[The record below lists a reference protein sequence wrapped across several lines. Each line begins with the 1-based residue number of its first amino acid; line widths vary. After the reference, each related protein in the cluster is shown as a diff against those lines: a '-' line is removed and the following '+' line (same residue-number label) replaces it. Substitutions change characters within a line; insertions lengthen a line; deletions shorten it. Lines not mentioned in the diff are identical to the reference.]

1 MNLYEVDN
9 ISALH
14 FVVLALMVYRLTRF
28 FIADTL
34 FEPVRDWIFSKKPPH
49 TSALGYLFTCE
60 WCISLWIAL
69 PTMLFYALF
78 PSTTFLVGCI
88 FALSALAGL
97 LTARLDK

>member
-14 FVVLALMVYRLTRF
+14 FIVLALMVYRLTRF
-28 FIADTL
+28 LITDTL
-34 FEPVRDWIFSKKPPH
+34 FEPVREWIFSKKPPH
-49 TSALGYLFTCE
+49 KSALVYLFTCE

-78 PSTTFLVGCI
+78 PSITLLIGYI

-97 LTARLDK
+97 ITARLDK

>member
-14 FVVLALMVYRLTRF
+14 FIVLALMVYRLTRF
-28 FIADTL
+28 FIVDTL
-34 FEPVRDWIFSKKPPH
+34 FEPVRDWIFSRKPAH
-49 TSALGYLFTCE
+49 TSMLGYLFTCE

-78 PSTTFLVGCI
+78 PSITFLVGCI

-97 LTARLDK
+97 ITARLDK